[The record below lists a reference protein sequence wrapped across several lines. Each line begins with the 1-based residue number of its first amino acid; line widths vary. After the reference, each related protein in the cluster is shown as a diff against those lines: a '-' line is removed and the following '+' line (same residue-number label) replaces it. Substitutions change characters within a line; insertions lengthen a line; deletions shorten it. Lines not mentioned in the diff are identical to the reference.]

1 MKITAHQP
9 DLALSTANLAATAGQ
24 SPETDDVHYF
34 SAQLNAPAAASSASA
49 SASASSDF
57 LSGIVN
63 TVSDTQSAQKR
74 AFKDLETASRSSN
87 ELDFNQ
93 ASATLSNF
101 YIENLM
107 NAKIVSKGIQSLD
120 KLTNLQ

>member
-9 DLALSTANLAATAGQ
+9 DLALYTTPLAVAEP
-24 SPETDDVHYF
+24 SPATDDVHFF
-34 SAQLNAPAAASSASA
+34 SAQLNAAAPAASVASSSA
-49 SASASSDF
+49 PSDF

-63 TVSDTQSAQKR
+63 TVSNAQKR

-107 NAKIVSKGIQSLD
+107 NAKIVSKGVQSLD